1 MNVEHRLPVRV
12 RTQTGTSNHALAWL
26 NGNLG
31 IMERG
36 NRSVNYP
43 LSSILYPLSSILF
56 PINGAF
62 A

>member
-1 MNVEHRLPVRV
+1 MNVGHRLPVHV
-12 RTQTGTSNHALAWL
+12 RMQTGTSNHAWL
-26 NGNLG
+26 NGALG